1 MPAVALLD
9 GLSFDKLV
17 CTIGKIVTFS
27 KVGEFP
33 NHTYIII
40 FFILLKDVF
49 IIHVFNFFI
58 NILIV
63 LIGKASPYKM
73 F

>member
-17 CTIGKIVTFS
+17 CTVGKIVTFS

-33 NHTYIII
+33 NHKYIII

-49 IIHVFNFFI
+49 IIFNFFI
-58 NILIV
+58 KILIV

>member
-17 CTIGKIVTFS
+17 CTVGKIVTFS

-33 NHTYIII
+33 NHTYYYI

-49 IIHVFNFFI
+49 IIFNFFI
-58 NILIV
+58 KILIV